1 VTVNMHLLAFAEN
14 SIQLFPDG
22 TIFVHIALILAMI
35 WILNRTL
42 YRPINRVLETREK
55 SKGGHSGEAAAI
67 LTQVGE
73 KEARY
78 TKELLEARTQGYELI
93 EKEQRSAAAARD
105 QKIADSKAAS
115 LAAFEAGRTNL
126 DKQAAAARAEI
137 DTEAEKMADRIA
149 AGILGA

>member
-1 VTVNMHLLAFAEN
+1 MYFLAFAEN
-14 SIQLFPDG
+14 AIQLFPDG

-55 SKGGHSGEAAAI
+55 SKGGHSGEAATI
-67 LTQVGE
+67 LSQVSE
-73 KEARY
+73 KETRY

-93 EKEQRSAAAARD
+93 EKEQKEAAAARD
-105 QKIADSKAAS
+105 RKIAEAKAAS
-115 LAAFEAGRTNL
+115 VAAFEAGRSDL

-137 DTEAEKMADRIA
+137 DTEAEKMAESIA
-149 AGILGA
+149 AGILRA

>member
-1 VTVNMHLLAFAEN
+1 MYLLAFAEN

-55 SKGGHSGEAAAI
+55 SKGGHSGEAASI
-67 LTQVGE
+67 LAQVTE
-73 KEARY
+73 KETKY

-93 EKEQRSAAAARD
+93 EKEQKEAAAARD
-105 QKIADSKAAS
+105 KKIAEAKAAS
-115 LAAFEAGRTNL
+115 VAAFEAGRTDL

-137 DTEAEKMADRIA
+137 DTEAEKMAESIA
-149 AGILGA
+149 AGILRA